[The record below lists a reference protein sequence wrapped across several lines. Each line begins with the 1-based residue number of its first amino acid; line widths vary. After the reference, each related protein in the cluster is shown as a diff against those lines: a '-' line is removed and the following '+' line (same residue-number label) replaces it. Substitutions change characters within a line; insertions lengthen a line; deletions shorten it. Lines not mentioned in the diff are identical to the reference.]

1 MRDESRTP
9 RDLVFKGL
17 DLIADPLSSYVE
29 LRLRASWGGNWLSE
43 ARQRHDGLIAN
54 NGYLNRDVI
63 MLLRTVDRCWTPAF
77 RGALGRTARAHVH
90 ELIDIRNR
98 LSHHESFSDDQA
110 ERALSTM
117 FLLMKAIGAEDC
129 ASKLKKMRADI
140 LSAGHAPHKEAT
152 ITVAEAPLPTPP
164 AQMVRRR
171 YRPENV
177 GLILEELRQRSF
189 HTKSEGIRHFICQ
202 GFTDREIAEAYTDF
216 TEQQMPPQ
224 FPNTVRRNMS

>member
-29 LRLRASWGGNWLSE
+29 LRLRASWGKNWLSE
-43 ARQRHDGLIAN
+43 ARQRHDGLFAN

-98 LSHHESFSDDQA
+98 LSHHESFSEDQA

-129 ASKLKKMRADI
+129 ASKLKKCGQIFCLLVMRHI
-140 LSAGHAPHKEAT
+140 RK
-152 ITVAEAPLPTPP
+152 
-164 AQMVRRR
+164 
-171 YRPENV
+171 
-177 GLILEELRQRSF
+177 RQS
-189 HTKSEGIRHFICQ
+189 
-202 GFTDREIAEAYTDF
+202 
-216 TEQQMPPQ
+216 Q
-224 FPNTVRRNMS
+224 FPKRPYRHRLRKWSDDVIALKMSG